1 MRSPSPDVVDDFL
14 RGHSSI
20 PDEGTFSTGT
30 AFGDWRITAFVA
42 KGGNGEVYRVQNRIS
57 GQAAAL
63 KVLVAA
69 SDPVKRERFLREVKL
84 LERLK
89 GSHFPR
95 LFATG
100 ELDGFPYFV
109 IEFLEPVE
117 LPKTDRAIARY
128 LLEVCEAVGMVHR
141 LGYIHRDLKP
151 QNILRREDGTLVLID
166 YGLVKPIMPESTPRE
181 DSLSI
186 VDGRPVGVGTP
197 KYAAPEQFAGGEISP
212 ATDIH
217 ALGVLAENL
226 LGDQTCLH
234 KWRSGILSASS
245 WRQIIRRATS
255 SIVSERYQSVDDFAA
270 AIRSRNRGTWML
282 RIGLLSAILAL
293 SAIGGWIWWVNG
305 GEEQYRWARLCDIVV
320 TNRVEQVLV
329 REIMHVRTNST
340 FGVIQ
345 DDKAGVLRLG
355 TKDYVTQEP
364 ERHFEAR
371 AKEVRVT
378 MLRLN
383 NGKFKFEKPI
393 RIGPG
398 EYWIEGPGVLD
409 AVLQG
414 PTGTI
419 VRLHRCIVTNR
430 TEVAYPQN
438 GIRYELEHL
447 ADLSLPNLSDENWR
461 RYIEPFDGAYNR
473 VKFGKGA
480 RFEMSEQDML
490 NLDR

>member
-1 MRSPSPDVVDDFL
+1 MGSLAPDVVDGFL

-20 PDEGTFSTGT
+20 SDGGAFSTGT

-42 KGGNGEVYRVQNRIS
+42 KGGNGEVYRVENQIS

-69 SDPVKRERFLREVKL
+69 SDTIKRERFLREAKL
-84 LERLK
+84 LAQLK
-89 GSHFPR
+89 GPHFPR
-95 LFATG
+95 LFAAG
-100 ELDGFPYFV
+100 EVEGHPYVV

-117 LPKTDRAIARY
+117 LPKADHTIARY
-128 LLEVCEAVGMVHR
+128 LLEVCEAVGAVHR
-141 LGYIHRDLKP
+141 LGYVHRDLKP

-166 YGLVKPIMPESTPRE
+166 YGLVKEFTPVPSPKD

-197 KYAAPEQFAGGEISP
+197 KYAAPEQFAGGDISP

-226 LGDQTCLH
+226 LQG
-234 KWRSGILSASS
+234 RSASS

-282 RIGLLSAILAL
+282 RIGLLAVILVL
-293 SAIGGWIWWVNG
+293 SVIGGWSWWING
-305 GEEQYRWARLCDIVV
+305 GEEQYRWSRLCDTVV

-345 DDKAGVLRLG
+345 EDKAGVVRLG

-383 NGKFKFEKPI
+383 NDRFKFEKPI
-393 RIGPG
+393 EIGPG
-398 EYWIEGPGVLD
+398 EYWIEGPGLLD
-409 AVLQG
+409 ASLRG

-438 GIRYELEHL
+438 GIRYELENL
-447 ADLSLPNLSDENWR
+447 ADLSFPNLSDENWR
-461 RYIEPFDGAYNR
+461 RYIEPFDSAYNR
-473 VKFGKGA
+473 VTFGKGA

>member
-69 SDPVKRERFLREVKL
+69 PDPVKRERFLREVKL

-89 GSHFPR
+89 GPHFPR

-100 ELDGFPYFV
+100 EVEGRPYFV

-151 QNILRREDGTLVLID
+151 QNILCREDGTLVLID
-166 YGLVKPIMPESTPRE
+166 YGLVKPIMPESTPKE
-181 DSLSI
+181 DSLSV

-270 AIRSRNRGTWML
+270 AIRNRNRGIWIL
-282 RIGLLSAILAL
+282 RIGLLTGILAL

-305 GEEQYRWARLCDIVV
+305 GEEQYRWARLCDTVV
-320 TNRVEQVLV
+320 TNEMREIVLGEALQTNVVGGVQHILPGARVTEEVPFRVEFTRV
-329 REIMHVRTNST
+329 
-340 FGVIQ
+340 
-345 DDKAGVLRLG
+345 RLG
-355 TKDYVTQEP
+355 NR
-364 ERHFEAR
+364 RHMFVR
-371 AKEVRVT
+371 PINLAKGVYRV
-378 MLRLN
+378 
-383 NGKFKFEKPI
+383 E
-393 RIGPG
+393 GPG
-398 EYWIEGPGVLD
+398 ELT
-409 AVLQG
+409 ANFFG

-461 RYIEPFDGAYNR
+461 RYIEPFDSAYNR
-473 VKFGKGA
+473 VTFGKGA

>member
-63 KVLVAA
+63 KVLIAA

-128 LLEVCEAVGMVHR
+128 LLEVCEAVGTVHR
-141 LGYIHRDLKP
+141 LGYVHRDLKP

-166 YGLVKPIMPESTPRE
+166 YGLVKPIMPESTPKE
-181 DSLSI
+181 DSLSV

-305 GEEQYRWARLCDIVV
+305 GEEQYRWARLCDTVV
-320 TNRVEQVLV
+320 TNEMREIVLGEALQTNVVGGVQHILPGARVTEEVPFRVEFTRV
-329 REIMHVRTNST
+329 
-340 FGVIQ
+340 
-345 DDKAGVLRLG
+345 RLG
-355 TKDYVTQEP
+355 NR
-364 ERHFEAR
+364 RHMFVR
-371 AKEVRVT
+371 PINLAKGVYRV
-378 MLRLN
+378 
-383 NGKFKFEKPI
+383 E
-393 RIGPG
+393 GPG
-398 EYWIEGPGVLD
+398 ELT
-409 AVLQG
+409 ANFFG

-447 ADLSLPNLSDENWR
+447 ADLSLPNLSDENRR
-461 RYIEPFDGAYNR
+461 RYIEPFDSAYNR
-473 VKFGKGA
+473 VTFGKGA

>member
-1 MRSPSPDVVDDFL
+1 MGSIAPDVVDDFL

-20 PDEGTFSTGT
+20 PDEGAFSTGT
-30 AFGDWRITAFVA
+30 AFGGWRITAFVA
-42 KGGNGEVYRVQNRIS
+42 KGGNGEVYRVENRVS
-57 GQAAAL
+57 GQAGAL
-63 KVLVAA
+63 KVLVAT
-69 SDPVKRERFLREVKL
+69 SDAAKRERFLREARL
-84 LERLK
+84 LGQLK

-95 LFATG
+95 LFASG
-100 ELDGFPYFV
+100 EVEGRPYFV

-128 LLEVCEAVGMVHR
+128 LLEVCEAVGAVHR
-141 LGYIHRDLKP
+141 LGYDHRDLKP

-166 YGLVKPIMPESTPRE
+166 YGLVKEIASAPSPKE

-197 KYAAPEQFAGGEISP
+197 KYAAPEQFAGGDITP
-212 ATDIH
+212 AADVH
-217 ALGVLAENL
+217 ALGVLAEKL
-226 LGDQTCLH
+226 LKRG
-234 KWRSGILSASS
+234 SGLLSASS
-245 WRQIIRRATS
+245 WKNIIRRATS
-255 SIVSERYQSVDDFAA
+255 SIVSERYQSVDHFAA

-282 RIGLLSAILAL
+282 RIGLLAVILVL
-293 SAIGGWIWWVNG
+293 SVIGGWVWWVNG
-305 GEEQYRWARLCDIVV
+305 GEEQYRWSRLCDTVM

-398 EYWIEGPGVLD
+398 EYWIEGPGSLD

-430 TEVAYPQN
+430 PDAPAHSES
-438 GIRYELEHL
+438 HS
-447 ADLSLPNLSDENWR
+447 ADRRLPSD
-461 RYIEPFDGAYNR
+461 
-473 VKFGKGA
+473 
-480 RFEMSEQDML
+480 S
-490 NLDR
+490 

>member
-89 GSHFPR
+89 GPHFPR

-117 LPKTDRAIARY
+117 IPKTDRAIARY
-128 LLEVCEAVGMVHR
+128 LLEVCEAVETVHR
-141 LGYIHRDLKP
+141 LGYVHRDLKP

-166 YGLVKPIMPESTPRE
+166 YGLVKPIMPESTPKE
-181 DSLSI
+181 DSLSV

-197 KYAAPEQFAGGEISP
+197 KYAAPEQFAGGDITP

-305 GEEQYRWARLCDIVV
+305 GEEQYRWARLCDTVV
-320 TNRVEQVLV
+320 TNEMREIVLGEALQTNVVGGVQHILPGARVTEEVPFRVEFTRV
-329 REIMHVRTNST
+329 
-340 FGVIQ
+340 
-345 DDKAGVLRLG
+345 RLG
-355 TKDYVTQEP
+355 NR
-364 ERHFEAR
+364 RHMFVR
-371 AKEVRVT
+371 PINLAKGVYRV
-378 MLRLN
+378 
-383 NGKFKFEKPI
+383 E
-393 RIGPG
+393 GPG
-398 EYWIEGPGVLD
+398 ELT
-409 AVLQG
+409 ANFFG
-414 PTGTI
+414 PTGAI

-461 RYIEPFDGAYNR
+461 RYIEPFDSAYNR
-473 VKFGKGA
+473 VTFGKGA

>member
-63 KVLVAA
+63 KVLIAA

-128 LLEVCEAVGMVHR
+128 LLEVCEAVGTVHR
-141 LGYIHRDLKP
+141 LGYVHRDLKP

-166 YGLVKPIMPESTPRE
+166 YGLVKPIMPESTPKE
-181 DSLSI
+181 DSLSV

-270 AIRSRNRGTWML
+270 AICSRNRGIWIL
-282 RIGLLSAILAL
+282 RIGLLTGILAL
-293 SAIGGWIWWVNG
+293 SAICGWIWWANG
-305 GEEQYRWARLCDIVV
+305 GEEQYRWARLCDTVV
-320 TNRVEQVLV
+320 TNEMREIVLGEALQTNVVGGVQHILPGARVTEEVPFRVEFTRV
-329 REIMHVRTNST
+329 
-340 FGVIQ
+340 
-345 DDKAGVLRLG
+345 RLG
-355 TKDYVTQEP
+355 NR
-364 ERHFEAR
+364 RHMFVR
-371 AKEVRVT
+371 PINLAKGVYRV
-378 MLRLN
+378 
-383 NGKFKFEKPI
+383 E
-393 RIGPG
+393 GPG
-398 EYWIEGPGVLD
+398 ELT
-409 AVLQG
+409 ANFFG
-414 PTGTI
+414 PTGAI

-461 RYIEPFDGAYNR
+461 RYIEPFDSAYNR
-473 VKFGKGA
+473 VTFGKGA

>member
-42 KGGNGEVYRVQNRIS
+42 KGGNGEVYRVENRVS
-57 GQAAAL
+57 GQVGAL
-63 KVLVAA
+63 KVLVEESDA
-69 SDPVKRERFLREVKL
+69 SKRERFLRESKL
-84 LERLK
+84 LGQLR
-89 GSHFPR
+89 GPHFPR
-95 LFATG
+95 LFASG
-100 ELDGFPYFV
+100 EIEGHPYFV
-109 IEFLEPVE
+109 IEFLEPIE

-128 LLEVCEAVGMVHR
+128 LLQVCEAVGAVHR
-141 LGYIHRDLKP
+141 LGYVHRDLKP

-166 YGLVKPIMPESTPRE
+166 YGLVKPIVPESTPKE
-181 DSLSI
+181 DLLSI

-197 KYAAPEQFAGGEISP
+197 KYAAPEQFAGGDITP

-270 AIRSRNRGTWML
+270 AIRSRNRGTWIL
-282 RIGLLSAILAL
+282 RIGLLSAILVL
-293 SAIGGWIWWVNG
+293 SAICGWIWWING

-320 TNRVEQVLV
+320 TNEMREVVLWETLQTNVVGGVQHILPGARATKKVPVRVECTMV
-329 REIMHVRTNST
+329 
-340 FGVIQ
+340 
-345 DDKAGVLRLG
+345 RLG
-355 TKDYVTQEP
+355 KGKHE
-364 ERHFEAR
+364 F
-371 AKEVRVT
+371 VRPIK
-378 MLRLN
+378 L
-383 NGKFKFEKPI
+383 EKGEY
-393 RIGPG
+393 RIKGPG
-398 EYWIEGPGVLD
+398 WLSADLSGPS
-409 AVLQG
+409 
-414 PTGTI
+414 GTI
-419 VRLHRCIVTNR
+419 VRLSHCIVTNR

-438 GIRYELEHL
+438 GIRYVLEGM
-447 ADLSLPNLSDENWR
+447 ADLSLPNLSNENRR
-461 RYIEPFDGAYNR
+461 RYIEPFDGSCNR

>member
-63 KVLVAA
+63 KVLIAA

-89 GSHFPR
+89 GPHFPR

-128 LLEVCEAVGMVHR
+128 LLEVCEAVGTVHR
-141 LGYIHRDLKP
+141 LGYVHRDLKP

-166 YGLVKPIMPESTPRE
+166 YGLVKPIMPESTPKE

-197 KYAAPEQFAGGEISP
+197 KYAAPEQFAGGDISP

-270 AIRSRNRGTWML
+270 AIRNRNRGTWIL
-282 RIGLLSAILAL
+282 RIGLLTGILAL
-293 SAIGGWIWWVNG
+293 SAICGWIWWANG
-305 GEEQYRWARLCDIVV
+305 GEEQYRWARLCDTVV
-320 TNRVEQVLV
+320 TNEMREIVLGEALQTNVVGGVQHILPGARVTEEVPFRVEFTRV
-329 REIMHVRTNST
+329 
-340 FGVIQ
+340 
-345 DDKAGVLRLG
+345 RLG
-355 TKDYVTQEP
+355 NR
-364 ERHFEAR
+364 RHMFVR
-371 AKEVRVT
+371 PINLAKGVYRV
-378 MLRLN
+378 
-383 NGKFKFEKPI
+383 E
-393 RIGPG
+393 GPG
-398 EYWIEGPGVLD
+398 ELT
-409 AVLQG
+409 ANFFG

-461 RYIEPFDGAYNR
+461 RYIEPFDSAYNR

>member
-63 KVLVAA
+63 KVLIAA

-128 LLEVCEAVGMVHR
+128 LLEVCEAVGTVHR
-141 LGYIHRDLKP
+141 LGYVHRDLKP
-151 QNILRREDGTLVLID
+151 QNILCREDGTLVLID
-166 YGLVKPIMPESTPRE
+166 YGLVKPIMPESTPKE
-181 DSLSI
+181 DSLSV

-255 SIVSERYQSVDDFAA
+255 SIVSERYQSVDDFACCESGCCRPSWRCRRLA
-270 AIRSRNRGTWML
+270 AGSGGPMAARSSIAGRGFVIRL
-282 RIGLLSAILAL
+282 
-293 SAIGGWIWWVNG
+293 
-305 GEEQYRWARLCDIVV
+305 
-320 TNRVEQVLV
+320 
-329 REIMHVRTNST
+329 
-340 FGVIQ
+340 
-345 DDKAGVLRLG
+345 
-355 TKDYVTQEP
+355 
-364 ERHFEAR
+364 
-371 AKEVRVT
+371 
-378 MLRLN
+378 
-383 NGKFKFEKPI
+383 
-393 RIGPG
+393 
-398 EYWIEGPGVLD
+398 
-409 AVLQG
+409 
-414 PTGTI
+414 
-419 VRLHRCIVTNR
+419 
-430 TEVAYPQN
+430 
-438 GIRYELEHL
+438 
-447 ADLSLPNLSDENWR
+447 
-461 RYIEPFDGAYNR
+461 
-473 VKFGKGA
+473 
-480 RFEMSEQDML
+480 
-490 NLDR
+490 

>member
-63 KVLVAA
+63 KVLIAA

-128 LLEVCEAVGMVHR
+128 LLEVCEAVGTVHR
-141 LGYIHRDLKP
+141 LGYVHRDLKP

-166 YGLVKPIMPESTPRE
+166 YGLVKPIMPESTPKE
-181 DSLSI
+181 DSLSV

-270 AIRSRNRGTWML
+270 AIRNRNRGIWIL
-282 RIGLLSAILAL
+282 RIGLLTGILAL

-305 GEEQYRWARLCDIVV
+305 GEEQYRWARLCDTVV
-320 TNRVEQVLV
+320 TNEMREIVLGEALQTNVVGGVQHILPGARVTEEVPFRVEFTRV
-329 REIMHVRTNST
+329 
-340 FGVIQ
+340 
-345 DDKAGVLRLG
+345 RLG
-355 TKDYVTQEP
+355 NR
-364 ERHFEAR
+364 RHMFVR
-371 AKEVRVT
+371 PINLAKGVYRV
-378 MLRLN
+378 
-383 NGKFKFEKPI
+383 E
-393 RIGPG
+393 GPG
-398 EYWIEGPGVLD
+398 ELT
-409 AVLQG
+409 ANFFG

-447 ADLSLPNLSDENWR
+447 ADLSLPNLSDENRR
-461 RYIEPFDGAYNR
+461 RYIEPFDSAYNR
-473 VKFGKGA
+473 VTFGKGA

>member
-128 LLEVCEAVGMVHR
+128 LLEVCEAVGTVHR
-141 LGYIHRDLKP
+141 MGYVHRDLKP

-166 YGLVKPIMPESTPRE
+166 YGLVKPIMPESTPKE
-181 DSLSI
+181 DSLSV

-270 AIRSRNRGTWML
+270 AIRSRNRGTWIL
-282 RIGLLSAILAL
+282 RIGLLTGILAL
-293 SAIGGWIWWVNG
+293 SAICGWIWWANG
-305 GEEQYRWARLCDIVV
+305 GEEQYRWARLCDTVV
-320 TNRVEQVLV
+320 TNEMREIVLGEALQTNVVGGVQHILPGARVTEEVPFRVEFTRV
-329 REIMHVRTNST
+329 
-340 FGVIQ
+340 
-345 DDKAGVLRLG
+345 RLG
-355 TKDYVTQEP
+355 NR
-364 ERHFEAR
+364 RHMFVR
-371 AKEVRVT
+371 PINLAKGVYRV
-378 MLRLN
+378 
-383 NGKFKFEKPI
+383 E
-393 RIGPG
+393 GPG
-398 EYWIEGPGVLD
+398 ELT
-409 AVLQG
+409 ANFFG

-447 ADLSLPNLSDENWR
+447 ADLSLPNLSDENRR
-461 RYIEPFDGAYNR
+461 RYIEPFDSAYNR
-473 VKFGKGA
+473 VTFGKGA

>member
-128 LLEVCEAVGMVHR
+128 LLEVCEAVGTVHR
-141 LGYIHRDLKP
+141 LGYVHRDLKP

-166 YGLVKPIMPESTPRE
+166 YGLVKPIMPESTPKE

-282 RIGLLSAILAL
+282 RIGLLTGILAL

-305 GEEQYRWARLCDIVV
+305 GEEQYRWARLCDTVV
-320 TNRVEQVLV
+320 TNEMREIVLGEALQTNVVGGVQHILPGARVTEEVPFRVEFTRV
-329 REIMHVRTNST
+329 
-340 FGVIQ
+340 
-345 DDKAGVLRLG
+345 RLG
-355 TKDYVTQEP
+355 NRRHMFVRPINLTKGVY
-364 ERHFEAR
+364 
-371 AKEVRVT
+371 RV
-378 MLRLN
+378 
-383 NGKFKFEKPI
+383 E
-393 RIGPG
+393 GPG
-398 EYWIEGPGVLD
+398 ELT
-409 AVLQG
+409 ANFFG

-461 RYIEPFDGAYNR
+461 RYIEPFDSAYNR
-473 VKFGKGA
+473 VTFGKGA

>member
-63 KVLVAA
+63 KVLIAA

-128 LLEVCEAVGMVHR
+128 LLEVCEAVGTVHR
-141 LGYIHRDLKP
+141 LGYVHRDLKP

-166 YGLVKPIMPESTPRE
+166 YGLVKPIMPESTPKE
-181 DSLSI
+181 DSLSV

-197 KYAAPEQFAGGEISP
+197 KYAAPEQFAGGDISP

-305 GEEQYRWARLCDIVV
+305 GEEQYRWARLCDTVV
-320 TNRVEQVLV
+320 TNEMREIVLGEALQTNVVGGVQHILPGARVTEEVPFRVEFTRV
-329 REIMHVRTNST
+329 
-340 FGVIQ
+340 
-345 DDKAGVLRLG
+345 RLG
-355 TKDYVTQEP
+355 NR
-364 ERHFEAR
+364 RHMFVR
-371 AKEVRVT
+371 PINLAKGVYRV
-378 MLRLN
+378 
-383 NGKFKFEKPI
+383 E
-393 RIGPG
+393 GPG
-398 EYWIEGPGVLD
+398 ELT
-409 AVLQG
+409 ANFFG
-414 PTGTI
+414 PTGAI

-461 RYIEPFDGAYNR
+461 RYIEPFDSAYNC
-473 VKFGKGA
+473 VTFGKGA

>member
-128 LLEVCEAVGMVHR
+128 LLEVCEAVETVHR
-141 LGYIHRDLKP
+141 LGYVHRDLKP

-166 YGLVKPIMPESTPRE
+166 YGLVKPIMPESTPKE
-181 DSLSI
+181 DSLSV

-197 KYAAPEQFAGGEISP
+197 KYAAPEQFAGGDITP

-270 AIRSRNRGTWML
+270 AIRNRNRGIWIL
-282 RIGLLSAILAL
+282 RIGLLTGILAL

-305 GEEQYRWARLCDIVV
+305 GEEQYRWARLCDTVV
-320 TNRVEQVLV
+320 TNEMREIVLGEALQTNVVGGVQHILPGARVTEEVPFRVEFTRV
-329 REIMHVRTNST
+329 
-340 FGVIQ
+340 
-345 DDKAGVLRLG
+345 RLG
-355 TKDYVTQEP
+355 NR
-364 ERHFEAR
+364 RHMFVR
-371 AKEVRVT
+371 PINLAKGVYRV
-378 MLRLN
+378 
-383 NGKFKFEKPI
+383 E
-393 RIGPG
+393 GPG
-398 EYWIEGPGVLD
+398 ELT
-409 AVLQG
+409 ANFFG

-461 RYIEPFDGAYNR
+461 RYIEPFDSAYNR
-473 VKFGKGA
+473 VTFGKGA

>member
-117 LPKTDRAIARY
+117 IPKTDRAIARY
-128 LLEVCEAVGMVHR
+128 LLEVCEAVETVHR
-141 LGYIHRDLKP
+141 LGYVHRDLKP

-166 YGLVKPIMPESTPRE
+166 YGLVKPIMPESTPKE
-181 DSLSI
+181 DSLSV

-197 KYAAPEQFAGGEISP
+197 KYAAPEQFAGGDITP

-270 AIRSRNRGTWML
+270 AIRNRNRGIWIL
-282 RIGLLSAILAL
+282 RIGLLTGILAL

-305 GEEQYRWARLCDIVV
+305 GEEQYRWARLCDTVV
-320 TNRVEQVLV
+320 TNEMREIVLGEALQTNVVGGVQHILPGARVTEEVPFRVEFTRV
-329 REIMHVRTNST
+329 
-340 FGVIQ
+340 
-345 DDKAGVLRLG
+345 RLG
-355 TKDYVTQEP
+355 NR
-364 ERHFEAR
+364 RHMFVR
-371 AKEVRVT
+371 PINLAKGVYRV
-378 MLRLN
+378 
-383 NGKFKFEKPI
+383 E
-393 RIGPG
+393 GPG
-398 EYWIEGPGVLD
+398 ELT
-409 AVLQG
+409 ANFFG

>member
-117 LPKTDRAIARY
+117 IPKTDRAIARY
-128 LLEVCEAVGMVHR
+128 LLEVCEAVGTVHR
-141 LGYIHRDLKP
+141 LGYVHRDLKP

-166 YGLVKPIMPESTPRE
+166 YGLVKPIMPESTPKE
-181 DSLSI
+181 DSLSV

-197 KYAAPEQFAGGEISP
+197 KYAAPEQFAGGDITP

-270 AIRSRNRGTWML
+270 AIRNRNRGIWIL
-282 RIGLLSAILAL
+282 RIGLLTGILAL

-305 GEEQYRWARLCDIVV
+305 GEEQYRWARLCDTVV
-320 TNRVEQVLV
+320 TNEMREIVLGEALQTNVVGGVQHILPGARVTEEVPFRVEFTRV
-329 REIMHVRTNST
+329 
-340 FGVIQ
+340 
-345 DDKAGVLRLG
+345 RLG
-355 TKDYVTQEP
+355 NR
-364 ERHFEAR
+364 RHMFVR
-371 AKEVRVT
+371 PINLAKGVYRV
-378 MLRLN
+378 
-383 NGKFKFEKPI
+383 E
-393 RIGPG
+393 GPG
-398 EYWIEGPGVLD
+398 ELT
-409 AVLQG
+409 ANFFG

-461 RYIEPFDGAYNR
+461 RYIEPFDSAYNR
-473 VKFGKGA
+473 VTFGKGA

>member
-128 LLEVCEAVGMVHR
+128 LLEVCEAVGTVHR
-141 LGYIHRDLKP
+141 LGYVHRDLKP

-166 YGLVKPIMPESTPRE
+166 YGLVKPIMPESTPKE
-181 DSLSI
+181 DSLSV

-282 RIGLLSAILAL
+282 RIGLLTGILAL

-305 GEEQYRWARLCDIVV
+305 GEEQYRWARLCDTVV
-320 TNRVEQVLV
+320 TNEMREIVLGEALQTNVVGGVQHILPGARVTEEVPFRVEFTRV
-329 REIMHVRTNST
+329 
-340 FGVIQ
+340 
-345 DDKAGVLRLG
+345 RLG
-355 TKDYVTQEP
+355 NR
-364 ERHFEAR
+364 RHMFVR
-371 AKEVRVT
+371 PINLAKGVYRV
-378 MLRLN
+378 
-383 NGKFKFEKPI
+383 E
-393 RIGPG
+393 GPG
-398 EYWIEGPGVLD
+398 ELT
-409 AVLQG
+409 ANFFG

>member
-117 LPKTDRAIARY
+117 IPKTDRAIARY
-128 LLEVCEAVGMVHR
+128 LLEVCEAVETVHR
-141 LGYIHRDLKP
+141 LGYVHRDLKP

-166 YGLVKPIMPESTPRE
+166 YGLVKPIMPESTPKE
-181 DSLSI
+181 DSLSV

-270 AIRSRNRGTWML
+270 AIRNRNRGIWIL
-282 RIGLLSAILAL
+282 RIGLLTGILAL

-305 GEEQYRWARLCDIVV
+305 GEEQYRWARLCDTVV
-320 TNRVEQVLV
+320 TNEMREIVLGEALQTNVVGGVQHILPGARVTEEVPFRVEFTRV
-329 REIMHVRTNST
+329 
-340 FGVIQ
+340 
-345 DDKAGVLRLG
+345 RLG
-355 TKDYVTQEP
+355 NR
-364 ERHFEAR
+364 RHMFVR
-371 AKEVRVT
+371 PINLAKGVYRV
-378 MLRLN
+378 
-383 NGKFKFEKPI
+383 E
-393 RIGPG
+393 GPG
-398 EYWIEGPGVLD
+398 ELT
-409 AVLQG
+409 ANFFG

-461 RYIEPFDGAYNR
+461 RYIEPFDSAYNR
-473 VKFGKGA
+473 VTFGKGA

>member
-128 LLEVCEAVGMVHR
+128 LLEVCEAVETVHR
-141 LGYIHRDLKP
+141 LGYVHRDLKP

-166 YGLVKPIMPESTPRE
+166 YGLVKPIMPESTPKE
-181 DSLSI
+181 DSLSV

-305 GEEQYRWARLCDIVV
+305 GEEQYRWARLCDTVV
-320 TNRVEQVLV
+320 TNEMREIVLGEALQTNVVGGVQHILPGARVTEEVPFRVEFTRV
-329 REIMHVRTNST
+329 
-340 FGVIQ
+340 
-345 DDKAGVLRLG
+345 RLG
-355 TKDYVTQEP
+355 NR
-364 ERHFEAR
+364 RHMFVR
-371 AKEVRVT
+371 PINLAKGVYRV
-378 MLRLN
+378 
-383 NGKFKFEKPI
+383 E
-393 RIGPG
+393 GPG
-398 EYWIEGPGVLD
+398 ELT
-409 AVLQG
+409 ANFFG

-461 RYIEPFDGAYNR
+461 RYIEPFDSAYNR
-473 VKFGKGA
+473 VTFGKGA

>member
-151 QNILRREDGTLVLID
+151 QNILCREDGTLVLID
-166 YGLVKPIMPESTPRE
+166 YGLVKEIASAPSPKE

-197 KYAAPEQFAGGEISP
+197 KYAAPEQFAGGDITP

-270 AIRSRNRGTWML
+270 AIRNRNRGIWIL
-282 RIGLLSAILAL
+282 RIGLLTGILAL

-305 GEEQYRWARLCDIVV
+305 GEEQYRWARLCDTVV
-320 TNRVEQVLV
+320 TNEMREIVLGEALQTNVVGGVQHILPGARVTEEVPFRVEFTRV
-329 REIMHVRTNST
+329 
-340 FGVIQ
+340 
-345 DDKAGVLRLG
+345 RLG
-355 TKDYVTQEP
+355 NR
-364 ERHFEAR
+364 RHMFVR
-371 AKEVRVT
+371 PINLAKGVYRV
-378 MLRLN
+378 
-383 NGKFKFEKPI
+383 E
-393 RIGPG
+393 GPG
-398 EYWIEGPGVLD
+398 ELT
-409 AVLQG
+409 ANFFG
-414 PTGTI
+414 PTGAI

-461 RYIEPFDGAYNR
+461 RYIEPFDSAYNR
-473 VKFGKGA
+473 VTFGKGA